1 MSEETKESRS
11 SGRCECMG
19 TFSFITSG
27 AEIFGNSSDIS
38 DRSKRLNVNLRSG
51 TEVDDN
57 TSGAEQMQERQ
68 RAKRRRIRGS

>member
-1 MSEETKESRS
+1 MSEETKESWS

-19 TFSFITSG
+19 TFSLITSG